1 MYDFKI
7 TKTDFMINGKK
18 ELLLCGE
25 LHYFRM
31 EKQYWEKALDA
42 LVDCG
47 CNAVAYYVPW
57 FVHEYEEGKFDFTGE
72 LCPENDLHTW
82 IQLTQKKGLLGFF
95 RPGPYVYAE
104 TTDLGLPK
112 WFSQKYRNAHV
123 KGYQDGKYVDVGM
136 KNNVAH
142 NHPDFIRAAERWYK
156 AVCGEIQ
163 DYLAPKGNIVMFQLC
178 NEIPTEDLDDRN
190 PENLGI
196 GREDGLYP
204 RYLTEKYGQ
213 ASRLN
218 QYYESD
224 FSDLLT
230 IEPHMLEAANPSL
243 AQRDHLEFVYDFY
256 FPAYFQTLRKIAR
269 NNGVQVEM
277 IHNAYNPRA
286 ISLHYG
292 NNRKNP
298 WLNIGIDCYYSLTGQ
313 LGIREGTYFC
323 DYGAEYAS
331 NFLAKAPWVIEQE
344 SGYWKDYPQVY
355 GPELYLWNL
364 WTIAAGYRGFNMFL
378 FAGCENR
385 PGMGWY
391 GTDHNWQTP
400 VSRTG
405 ERLENYPYLARSLS
419 EIKKNQEDLTAPV
432 RHDLL
437 FGVKNDPGLIW
448 KRAARASNDFYFVLK
463 SAGFTPRV
471 CDFAEEPMERLK
483 EAQALCV
490 LSDEAMDETV
500 QEKLCE
506 FVKEG
511 GRLILCGRV
520 PTRDSWSQ
528 SCTLLADMFGIC
540 AEEMEDKGD
549 DQQKLKLDGKEYY
562 IGRTVQPI
570 MAAAKNILAAEDA
583 GNPAVFYFTL
593 GQGEL
598 LLLPFSLEPTFYS
611 QAEAVKLLLGKI
623 GVKPYIFG
631 AKRLRII
638 PKQNGKAV
646 ALNPNPVAAAEEVCL
661 GERRVAVSLEPY
673 EYAIL

>member
-298 WLNIGIDCYYSLTGQ
+298 WLNIGIDCY
-313 LGIREGTYFC
+313 
-323 DYGAEYAS
+323 
-331 NFLAKAPWVIEQE
+331 
-344 SGYWKDYPQVY
+344 
-355 GPELYLWNL
+355 
-364 WTIAAGYRGFNMFL
+364 
-378 FAGCENR
+378 
-385 PGMGWY
+385 
-391 GTDHNWQTP
+391 
-400 VSRTG
+400 
-405 ERLENYPYLARSLS
+405 
-419 EIKKNQEDLTAPV
+419 
-432 RHDLL
+432 
-437 FGVKNDPGLIW
+437 
-448 KRAARASNDFYFVLK
+448 
-463 SAGFTPRV
+463 
-471 CDFAEEPMERLK
+471 
-483 EAQALCV
+483 
-490 LSDEAMDETV
+490 
-500 QEKLCE
+500 
-506 FVKEG
+506 
-511 GRLILCGRV
+511 
-520 PTRDSWSQ
+520 
-528 SCTLLADMFGIC
+528 
-540 AEEMEDKGD
+540 
-549 DQQKLKLDGKEYY
+549 
-562 IGRTVQPI
+562 
-570 MAAAKNILAAEDA
+570 
-583 GNPAVFYFTL
+583 
-593 GQGEL
+593 
-598 LLLPFSLEPTFYS
+598 
-611 QAEAVKLLLGKI
+611 
-623 GVKPYIFG
+623 
-631 AKRLRII
+631 
-638 PKQNGKAV
+638 
-646 ALNPNPVAAAEEVCL
+646 
-661 GERRVAVSLEPY
+661 
-673 EYAIL
+673 

>member
-163 DYLAPKGNIVMFQLC
+163 NYLAPKGNIVMFQLC

-230 IEPHMLEAANPSL
+230 IDPICW
-243 AQRDHLEFVYDFY
+243 RRRI
-256 FPAYFQTLRKIAR
+256 PA
-269 NNGVQVEM
+269 
-277 IHNAYNPRA
+277 
-286 ISLHYG
+286 
-292 NNRKNP
+292 
-298 WLNIGIDCYYSLTGQ
+298 
-313 LGIREGTYFC
+313 
-323 DYGAEYAS
+323 
-331 NFLAKAPWVIEQE
+331 
-344 SGYWKDYPQVY
+344 
-355 GPELYLWNL
+355 
-364 WTIAAGYRGFNMFL
+364 
-378 FAGCENR
+378 
-385 PGMGWY
+385 
-391 GTDHNWQTP
+391 
-400 VSRTG
+400 
-405 ERLENYPYLARSLS
+405 
-419 EIKKNQEDLTAPV
+419 
-432 RHDLL
+432 
-437 FGVKNDPGLIW
+437 
-448 KRAARASNDFYFVLK
+448 
-463 SAGFTPRV
+463 
-471 CDFAEEPMERLK
+471 
-483 EAQALCV
+483 
-490 LSDEAMDETV
+490 
-500 QEKLCE
+500 
-506 FVKEG
+506 
-511 GRLILCGRV
+511 
-520 PTRDSWSQ
+520 
-528 SCTLLADMFGIC
+528 
-540 AEEMEDKGD
+540 
-549 DQQKLKLDGKEYY
+549 
-562 IGRTVQPI
+562 
-570 MAAAKNILAAEDA
+570 
-583 GNPAVFYFTL
+583 
-593 GQGEL
+593 
-598 LLLPFSLEPTFYS
+598 
-611 QAEAVKLLLGKI
+611 
-623 GVKPYIFG
+623 
-631 AKRLRII
+631 
-638 PKQNGKAV
+638 
-646 ALNPNPVAAAEEVCL
+646 
-661 GERRVAVSLEPY
+661 
-673 EYAIL
+673 